1 MDSRNK
7 KIVITVVSVLASLAL
22 VCAAFFAGYF
32 LRGCAFVNQSA
43 TYNWALSLI
52 DKYYVGDM
60 REEGTVE
67 LDVSAYTKEQ
77 LALKALAAKLDDY
90 SAYYTAEEY
99 EKIKSDNSGSKSG
112 IGFSYRTGSREGILV
127 SSVIGNSPAYISGM
141 RDGDVLVSGT
151 ADGATVQFVTDD
163 TQTAA
168 ERLSEFIG
176 ARADGEE
183 FLLNTADKSFT
194 VSKQQYIASYAS
206 LHTNDTAWGFETS
219 GDGKGLS
226 AYEDKREAISFLPE
240 NTAYLKLS
248 QFYGT
253 AAGETGYLLEKFNA
267 MNCTSLILDL
277 RGNGGGFVSV
287 MCDIAGYF
295 VPSAGGRTNGAM
307 VAKFKDGSRSVSY
320 CYDHTSTPASLLPEG
335 TQVYVLANSETA
347 SASEALIGVL
357 VSYGVTD
364 YKNIFLSDYSQDYA
378 ERWEITKTACSYGKG
393 IMQTTYEMFGTGEA
407 FKLTTAKIYWPNEK
421 CIHGVGLT
429 AADGCKVVPD
439 VEAVSARNDTE
450 LKKVINMISAT

>member
-1 MDSRNK
+1 MKNRNK

-22 VCAAFFAGYF
+22 LCAAFFTGYF
-32 LRGCAFVNQSA
+32 LRGCAFVNRSA
-43 TYNWALSLI
+43 AYDWALSLI
-52 DKYYVGDM
+52 DKYYVGDI

-67 LDVSAYTKEQ
+67 LDASAYTMEQ

-99 EKIKSDNSGSKSG
+99 NKIKNDNAGSKSG
-112 IGFSYRTGSREGILV
+112 IGFSYRTDSSEGILV
-127 SSVIGNSPAYISGM
+127 SRVVGNSPAYISGM
-141 RDGDVLVSGT
+141 RDGDVLVSGN
-151 ADGATVQFVTDD
+151 ADGNTVEFVTDG

-168 ERLSEFIG
+168 EKLSEFID

-183 FLLNTADKSFT
+183 FSLNTDDKSFT
-194 VSKQQYIASYAS
+194 VAKRQYIASYAS
-206 LHTNDTAWGFETS
+206 LYTKDTSWGFETS

-226 AYEDKREAISFLPE
+226 VYEDKREAVSFLPE

-253 AAGETGYLLEKFNA
+253 AAGETGILLEKFNS
-267 MNCTSLILDL
+267 MNCTSLIIDL

-295 VPSAGGRTNGAM
+295 VPSAGGRENSAM
-307 VAKFKDGSRSVSY
+307 IARFKDGSESVSY
-320 CYDHTSTPASLLPEG
+320 CYGHTSTPERILPED

-347 SASEALIGVL
+347 SASEALIGAL
-357 VSYGVTD
+357 ISYGVTD
-364 YKNIFLSDYSQDYA
+364 YKNIFLSEYSQDYA
-378 ERWEITKTACSYGKG
+378 NKWNITKSACSYGKG

-407 FKLTTAKIYWPNEK
+407 FKLTTAKIYWPNGK

-429 AADGCKVVPD
+429 AADGCTVVPD

-450 LKKVINMISAT
+450 LNKVVNIISGT

>member
-1 MDSRNK
+1 MESRNK
-7 KIVITVVSVLASLAL
+7 KIVIIIVSVIASLAL
-22 VCAAFFAGYF
+22 LCAAFFSGFF

-43 TYNWALSLI
+43 TYDWALSLI
-52 DKYYVGDM
+52 DKYYVGDI

-99 EKIKSDNSGSKSG
+99 SKIKNDNSGSKSG
-112 IGFSYRTGSREGILV
+112 IGFSYRVGSSEGILV
-127 SSVIGNSPAYISGM
+127 SRVIGNSPAYISGM

-151 ADGATVQFVTDD
+151 ADGATVQFVTDG

-168 ERLSEFIG
+168 ERLSAFID

-183 FLLNTADKSFT
+183 FSLNTADKSFT

-206 LHTNDTAWGFETS
+206 LHTKDTAWGFETS

-226 AYEDKREAISFLPE
+226 AYEDKREAVSFLPE

-253 AAGETGYLLEKFNA
+253 AAGETGYLLEKFNS
-267 MNCTSLILDL
+267 MNCTSLIIDL

-295 VPSAGGRTNGAM
+295 VPSAGGREGAM
-307 VAKFKDGSRSVSY
+307 VAQFKDGSKSVSN
-320 CYDHTSTPASLLPEG
+320 CYDHMSTPERLLPED
-335 TQVYVLANSETA
+335 TNVYVLANSETA

-357 VSYGVTD
+357 ISYGVTD
-364 YKNIFLSDYSQDYA
+364 YKNIFLSDYSQDYKNK
-378 ERWEITKTACSYGKG
+378 WNITKTASSYGKG

-407 FKLTTAKIYWPNEK
+407 FKLTTAKIYWPNGK

-429 AADGCKVVPD
+429 AGDNCTVVPN

-450 LKKVINMISAT
+450 LNKVVNIISGT